1 VLNVGAFFGHSSL
14 RTWVMG
20 DAATERAATPDEITQ
35 MELLVKQAMQVGA
48 VGFATSTAPQHNGFG
63 GTPMPSRLASQDELQ
78 TLVNAMGA
86 DGKGVFML
94 TKGLKTTVDYLES
107 IAASS
112 HRPVVIAALL
122 HNPRVPKAIF
132 RNLADI
138 GAANE
143 RGRELYGQVSCCP
156 LSIEFTLQSAY
167 PLEGMDAWKPA
178 MKVHGDNLKQL
189 LLDPDFRRRVRE
201 ELAEPNAVRLFNA
214 EWHKLQVLEVV
225 KPEHKHL
232 EGRNV

>member
-1 VLNVGAFFGHSSL
+1 MHRNRLFLVLRGL
-14 RTWVMG
+14 RLVY
-20 DAATERAATPDEITQ
+20 RL
-35 MELLVKQAMQVGA
+35 ELG
-48 VGFATSTAPQHNGFG
+48 
-63 GTPMPSRLASQDELQ
+63 
-78 TLVNAMGA
+78 
-86 DGKGVFML
+86 
-94 TKGLKTTVDYLES
+94 
-107 IAASS
+107 
-112 HRPVVIAALL
+112 AALL

-232 EGRNV
+232 EGRNVQELAEEAGKDPLDFTLDLACDEDLGTMFVAMLLNSDEEQVGQALRDPNATIALSDAGAHLAFF